1 MSLFDFDEAIEKNC
15 FDDDGHV
22 IDAELKAIFE
32 EERDD
37 AVERTGMVYKK
48 EDAILN
54 DIKEEIAKLQKR
66 AKVHQNRR
74 DGVKSYL
81 DRYLA
86 GRKFETAK
94 LAISYRKSEA
104 VEVAEGA
111 SVPDEFL
118 VEQAPKIDKIGLKK
132 ALKGGAVIEGV
143 SLVERQNIQIK

>member
-48 EDAILN
+48 EDAIFN
-54 DIKEEIAKLQKR
+54 AIKEEIAKLQKR

-81 DRYLA
+81 DRYLD

-94 LAISYRKSEA
+94 LAISYRKSET
-104 VEVAEGA
+104 VEVTSEA
-111 SVPDEFL
+111 SIPDEFRIP
-118 VEQAPKIDKIGLKK
+118 QPDKVDKVGLKK
-132 ALKGGAVIEGV
+132 ALKGGAFIDGV
-143 SLVERQNIQIK
+143 YLLEHQNILIK

>member
-48 EDAILN
+48 EDAIFN
-54 DIKEEIAKLQKR
+54 AIKEEIAKLQKR

-81 DRYLA
+81 DRYLD

-94 LAISYRKSEA
+94 LAISYRKSET
-104 VEVAEGA
+104 VEVTSEA
-111 SVPDEFL
+111 SIPDEFRIP
-118 VEQAPKIDKIGLKK
+118 QPDKVDKVGLKK
-132 ALKGGAVIEGV
+132 ALKGGAFIDGV
-143 SLVERQNIQIK
+143 YLLEHQNIQIK

>member
-48 EDAILN
+48 EDAIFN
-54 DIKEEIAKLQKR
+54 AIKEEIAKLQKR

-81 DRYLA
+81 DRYLD

-94 LAISYRKSEA
+94 LAISYRKSET
-104 VEVAEGA
+104 VEVTSEA
-111 SVPDEFL
+111 SIPDEFRIP
-118 VEQAPKIDKIGLKK
+118 QPDKVDKVGLKK
-132 ALKGGAVIEGV
+132 ALKGGAFIDGV
-143 SLVERQNIQIK
+143 YLLEHQNILIR